1 MTNVTGLARAK
12 TTLSKPPAPKVGF
25 VSLGC
30 AKVWPVAVD

>member
-12 TTLSKPPAPKVGF
+12 TTASKPLAPKVGF

-30 AKVWPVAVD
+30 AKMRAVAMD